1 LINVNAQRHLRLIIH
16 ASLGARGGTMGSQ
29 ALDDLRAEHRFMGK
43 LLDLLQEQVRLIGE
57 DKRPNEELLLEIA
70 QYFISFPDLFHH
82 PKEDLIFHRLAALHP
97 GAAGTIQALEAEH
110 EDTGRELKRLVRAV
124 VKLVLDPEAD
134 QDRFLSAALA
144 FMETERRHMAWE
156 EKSFFEVAEKRMS
169 PQEWEGID
177 RQLRGFIKP
186 LCQREAQARYERVE
200 RALRAWQCPH
210 DDHRSAE
217 GGTDKRHHL

>member
-1 LINVNAQRHLRLIIH
+1 
-16 ASLGARGGTMGSQ
+16 MGSQ

-70 QYFISFPDLFHH
+70 QYFTSFPDLFHH

-134 QDRFLSAALA
+134 QDPFPQRRSRFHGNGKAAYGVGG
-144 FMETERRHMAWE
+144 E
-156 EKSFFEVAEKRMS
+156 EF
-169 PQEWEGID
+169 
-177 RQLRGFIKP
+177 LRSGGKTHFTS
-186 LCQREAQARYERVE
+186 RVG
-200 RALRAWQCPH
+200 RN
-210 DDHRSAE
+210 
-217 GGTDKRHHL
+217 